1 MSSSLSKIDNTI
13 DHGFVEVYKD
23 FERNLHELTEAIKST
38 EGIQQT
44 VAELKN
50 TGAIKSFFG
59 GLSGKNDKQLA
70 GMVSTLG
77 RNLEITQGI
86 LKIVMQ
92 VQNTKNRYLK
102 EFHRSLVNK
111 IVSIKN
117 DTDTLDANQ
126 KDVALAIVQELTD
139 QVSTQIEQ
147 QEMVERHQ
155 KKLQYLDGFVS
166 NKEILDSEQDERI
179 QELESRALEIIK
191 VDEHQQRLIAELKA
205 ADASKDELDKIQTQR
220 IDLLFTEVTA
230 LDLESEHHQN
240 NFKLLEAQYLILAE
254 QVKEIKQSIEHSKQ
268 PIEIFKRQLP
278 SYAAL
283 LLGIVALVLISLK

>member
-1 MSSSLSKIDNTI
+1 MSSSLSKVNNSHDT
-13 DHGFVEVYKD
+13 GFVEIYRE
-23 FERNLHELTEAIKST
+23 FEKNLDDLTKAIEETK
-38 EGIQQT
+38 GIQKN
-44 VAELKN
+44 VSDLKN

-70 GMVSTLG
+70 DMVSTLG
-77 RNLEITQGI
+77 RNLEVTQSI

-117 DTDTLDANQ
+117 DTQTLDSSQ
-126 KDVALAIVQELTD
+126 KEVAIAIVQELTD

-155 KKLQYLDGFVS
+155 KKLQQLDGFVS
-166 NKEILDSEQDERI
+166 TKEMLDSEQDERI
-179 QELESRALEIIK
+179 KDLESRAVEIIK
-191 VDEHQQRLIAELKA
+191 VDEQQQKLIAELKA

-220 IDLLFTEVTA
+220 IDLLFTEVTT
-230 LDLESEHHQN
+230 LDLESEHHQK
-240 NFKLLEAQYLILAE
+240 NFNLLEAQYSILAE
-254 QVKEIKQSIEHSKQ
+254 QVKDITQGIEQAKR
-268 PIEIFKRQLP
+268 PIEVFKRQLP

-283 LLGIVALVLISLK
+283 LLGVIAVVLVILK